1 MNPEDQH
8 VLNALD
14 AVRGKWK
21 PLIIHRLT
29 GGPRRFGEL
38 RRLVGGVTQK
48 VLTQQL
54 RELERDTLLS
64 RSTST
69 GPLRVDYRLTE
80 RGRSLSLIL
89 EQMTLWAGRPPGA
102 PDSARTG

>member
-1 MNPEDQH
+1 MNLDDHQ
-8 VLNALD
+8 VLSALD

-54 RELERDTLLS
+54 RELERDNLLARS
-64 RSTST
+64 ASTS
-69 GPLRVDYRLTE
+69 PLRVDYRLTE
-80 RGRSLSLIL
+80 RGRSLSHIL
-89 EQMTLWAGRPPGA
+89 EQMTLWAGRSPGT

>member
-1 MNPEDQH
+1 MNLDDHH
-8 VLNALD
+8 VLSALD

-54 RELERDTLLS
+54 RELERDSLLS
-64 RSTST
+64 RSITTS
-69 GPLRVDYRLTE
+69 PLRVDYRLTE

-89 EQMTLWAGRPPGA
+89 EEMTLWAGRSPAA